1 MWHTIWHWI
10 LHYTGSDNVSGRWY
24 GFWSGFG
31 GDVAIFTGLFTG
43 LYHYARDKNCHV
55 HGCWRIGRMAI
66 DVNGHTRHVCKK
78 HHPHGRLT
86 HQDVLDS
93 QT

>member
-1 MWHTIWHWI
+1 MT
-10 LHYTGSDNVSGRWY
+10 
-24 GFWSGFG
+24 
-31 GDVAIFTGLFTG
+31 
-43 LYHYARDKNCHV
+43 
-55 HGCWRIGRMAI
+55 I
-66 DVNGHTRHVCKK
+66 DVNGHTRHVCKR